1 MAMHNNSIGT
11 NDFFLIAP
19 ELSLAV
25 IGLFVL
31 GVGLLGGRKTQA
43 LPAIAT
49 FSLLVPLGLL
59 IMLWNGVD
67 SGHIQSPAG
76 FFGSVIIDK
85 FGVFL
90 KVLILISSG
99 ILILA
104 SGDYSS
110 RFQRYQSEFIALL
123 LFSMVGLMILVS
135 SSDLIT
141 LFISLELASL
151 PIAALAAFHQEDTRS
166 TEAGIKFLLLSALSS
181 AIVLYGF
188 AFIYGGTGTITL
200 YSLDPAIP
208 TIASSMTQDDSLSFG
223 SYPILIG
230 IILTLGGL
238 GFKLSIVP
246 FHMWTPDVYEG
257 SPTPISAFLAVVS
270 KTAAFALLLRV
281 FYLGFGTSSLDWVPI
296 LAVLSALS
304 MSVGNLIAIVQ
315 RSAKRLLAYSTIAH
329 AGYMLIGV
337 AAINQQGLTGTLSLL
352 GASSVLFYLVSYAA
366 MTLAAFITLIAVT
379 AKSGSDRIEDF
390 AGLLQRSPLLT
401 VTISV
406 ALISLTGIPPTA
418 GFIGKLLLFNAAI
431 NAGLVWLALL
441 AVINSVVSAYI
452 YLRIV
457 RIMFM
462 SQPDQSDRLSSAL
475 SVRFLLVVLTV
486 FTFWMGIFPN
496 GIIDLAKDAALT
508 LLP

>member
-1 MAMHNNSIGT
+1 
-11 NDFFLIAP
+11 
-19 ELSLAV
+19 
-25 IGLFVL
+25 
-31 GVGLLGGRKTQA
+31 
-43 LPAIAT
+43 
-49 FSLLVPLGLL
+49 
-59 IMLWNGVD
+59 ML
-67 SGHIQSPAG
+67 
-76 FFGSVIIDK
+76 
-85 FGVFL
+85 
-90 KVLILISSG
+90 
-99 ILILA
+99 
-104 SGDYSS
+104 
-110 RFQRYQSEFIALL
+110 
-123 LFSMVGLMILVS
+123 
-135 SSDLIT
+135 
-141 LFISLELASL
+141 
-151 PIAALAAFHQEDTRS
+151 
-166 TEAGIKFLLLSALSS
+166 
-181 AIVLYGF
+181 
-188 AFIYGGTGTITL
+188 
-200 YSLDPAIP
+200 
-208 TIASSMTQDDSLSFG
+208 
-223 SYPILIG
+223 
-230 IILTLGGL
+230 
-238 GFKLSIVP
+238 
-246 FHMWTPDVYEG
+246 
-257 SPTPISAFLAVVS
+257 
-270 KTAAFALLLRV
+270 
-281 FYLGFGTSSLDWVPI
+281 
-296 LAVLSALS
+296 
-304 MSVGNLIAIVQ
+304 VGNLIAIVQ

-390 AGLLQRSPLLT
+390 AGLWQRSPLLT